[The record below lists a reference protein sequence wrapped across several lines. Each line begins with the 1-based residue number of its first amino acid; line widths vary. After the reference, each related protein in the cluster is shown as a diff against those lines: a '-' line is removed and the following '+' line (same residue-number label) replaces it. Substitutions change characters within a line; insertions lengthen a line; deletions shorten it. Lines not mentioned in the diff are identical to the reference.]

1 MKMTGILIG
10 TTALCI
16 CLVALSCSDPSAEE
30 PSANS
35 LLPETPE
42 VDVWLTISYT
52 IGVEMG
58 DSNLVFGKPA
68 VPLILENGNIAVLD
82 IAKYRVSIF
91 DHEGEFLDSFGRQGS
106 GPGEFRM
113 PANLSATPSGGFVVS
128 DAMARRLLF
137 FDSSMNYTGYMGNF
151 FPAPPLK
158 AVFLTD
164 SLLIGEI
171 TAYETTDDE
180 MLAGFEIAKW
190 KIGSFDEQVVYFSDL
205 KPFSLQSIGSSEA
218 SQPVFTASRE
228 GMVYTSALSTTEFTV
243 DYWNNDGSLLL
254 TIEESF
260 TPVPRSQEEIDR
272 EREFTHDLFRRNG
285 MPEEMI
291 ESIQPEKYEYAVNSL
306 GIGPDGNLWV
316 RTGIYDQPVFR
327 IYSASTGEF
336 MNTAALN
343 STEDCSDM
351 DIFVSPNGFT
361 ALESMS
367 DEWPR
372 VYLLELQ

>member
-1 MKMTGILIG
+1 MG
-10 TTALCI
+10 TAALCI
-16 CLVALSCSDPSAEE
+16 FLAFLSCSEPSAEE
-30 PSANS
+30 SEES
-35 LLPETPE
+35 TLLPETPE
-42 VDVWLTISYT
+42 VDVWLSVSDS

-82 IAKYRVSIF
+82 IAKFRVSIF
-91 DHEGEFLDSFGRQGS
+91 DHKGEFLDSFGRQGS
-106 GPGEFRM
+106 GPGEFQM
-113 PANLSATPSGGFVVS
+113 PAYLSATPSGGFVIS

-164 SLLIGEI
+164 SIFIGEI

-180 MLAGFEIAKW
+180 MLAGFEVARW
-190 KIGSFDEQVVYFSDL
+190 RIGSFDEEAVYFKDL

-218 SQPVFTASRE
+218 SQPLFTASQD
-228 GMVYTSALSTTEFTV
+228 GLVYTSSLSTTVFRV
-243 DYWNNDGSLLL
+243 DYWNPDGSRLL

-260 TPVPRSQEEIDR
+260 TPVPRSQEEINR

-291 ESIQPEKYEYAVNSL
+291 ENMQPEEYEYAITSL
-306 GIGPDGNLWV
+306 GIGPDENLWV

-327 IYSASTGEF
+327 IYDSSTGQF
-336 MNTAALN
+336 IQTAALRN
-343 STEDCSDM
+343 TGDSAEM
-351 DIFVSPNGFT
+351 DILVTPNGLT
-361 ALESMS
+361 GLRSMS
-367 DEWPR
+367 DDWPR
-372 VYLLELQ
+372 VYLLELR